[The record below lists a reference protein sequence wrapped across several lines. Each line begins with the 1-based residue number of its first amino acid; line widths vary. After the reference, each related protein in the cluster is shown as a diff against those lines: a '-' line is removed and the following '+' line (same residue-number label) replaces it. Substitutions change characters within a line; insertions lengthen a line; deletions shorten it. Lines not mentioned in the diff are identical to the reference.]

1 MLTNDNRLVLI
12 DFGSA
17 RTHLLPGDLSQDGD
31 CTGTPYYVCPEQTE
45 DREPDARGD
54 LYSLGVVLFEMLSG
68 TVPFVGKSVAEILA
82 AHRHSPVPRLRADL
96 SAYQAIIDRLLA
108 KKPEDRFAGAAQFLD
123 ALDAVRM
130 EMNSRK
136 PSKPTRS
143 A

>member
-1 MLTNDNRLVLI
+1 
-12 DFGSA
+12 
-17 RTHLLPGDLSQDGD
+17 
-31 CTGTPYYVCPEQTE
+31 
-45 DREPDARGD
+45 
-54 LYSLGVVLFEMLSG
+54 
-68 TVPFVGKSVAEILA
+68 
-82 AHRHSPVPRLRADL
+82 L
-96 SAYQAIIDRLLA
+96 SAYQAIIDRLLT